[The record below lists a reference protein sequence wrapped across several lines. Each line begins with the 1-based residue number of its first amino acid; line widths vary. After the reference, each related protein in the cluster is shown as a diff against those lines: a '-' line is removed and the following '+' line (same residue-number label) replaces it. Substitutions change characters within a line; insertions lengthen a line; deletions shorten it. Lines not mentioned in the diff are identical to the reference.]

1 MEQSFIQ
8 FLMER
13 RFIPE
18 GIAGQ
23 LRKRRFIREPI
34 GMIAV
39 GHGILDPNAIDKVL
53 DHQRGS
59 DERFGEIAVR
69 LGLLSHE
76 QVAALMKIQDF
87 RLSAE
92 VAEAL
97 ALSGILPI
105 EDAALH
111 LSSYFTRDR
120 ESVACPA
127 VS

>member
-1 MEQSFIQ
+1 
-8 FLMER
+8 
-13 RFIPE
+13 
-18 GIAGQ
+18 
-23 LRKRRFIREPI
+23 
-34 GMIAV
+34 MIAV

-59 DERFGEIAVR
+59 DERFGEIAIR
-69 LGLLSHE
+69 LGLLTHE

-105 EDAALH
+105 EDAAVH

-127 VS
+127 AS